1 MTQAEPHGGR
11 IGNGDEDKDSM
22 VEKDPWEE
30 VNNTTGEEPGWMGQ
44 VICWTTS
51 SVKPNSLKF
60 ILKINLLILKQ
71 VITGFEAGKKH
82 NEKHT

>member
-11 IGNGDEDKDSM
+11 IGNGDEDKVSM

-44 VICWTTS
+44 VIC
-51 SVKPNSLKF
+51 
-60 ILKINLLILKQ
+60 
-71 VITGFEAGKKH
+71 
-82 NEKHT
+82 